1 MRTSKLFI
9 NLFLICSSFLFGQ
22 NSLSL
27 SDNSDGTWDVGFV
40 SDTDISGFQF
50 TVDDATISAASGGD
64 AEASGMFTIA
74 PTISGGTITT
84 NNFVGAFI
92 ASGSGTLVVLTVDG
106 TPTGLSSIIVT
117 DASGA
122 DLGFSYDDGSGCTD
136 SSACNYDADATSDDD
151 SCLYNDC
158 AGECGGSA
166 VEDECG
172 VCNGD
177 GADEGFDCDGNC
189 ADAAVCGS
197 AALSFGAV
205 TDSSVEILYD
215 SNFDVGGFQF
225 TASGV
230 ELTGASSSLENV
242 SLSSATG
249 VVVGFSLS
257 GASLAAGSGSLA
269 VLEFAATSAGSTLD
283 VSNVVLGAGSEG
295 IMSNIMRTFLTSGDK
310 IISSMNSFIGFKVLA
325 DASGY
330 EADWVPMKDYTYD
343 LEEIANR
350 IDTQTKIIYL
360 ANPDNPTGTYFN
372 KKDFDSFMSKV
383 PERVLIIL
391 DEAYY
396 EYANHL
402 EDYPDSMLYRY
413 DNVITLR
420 TFSKVYGLAGF
431 RVGYG
436 FAHSELISNLLKVK
450 LPFEPSSL
458 SQEAALAAL
467 DDHDFITSSM
477 KLNLEEKKQMYDFLN
492 CNKISYIKSATNF
505 ITIVF
510 KDKDENKFFSDS
522 LLNYGVIIRNL
533 TPFGISNCSR
543 VTIGTPKENK
553 LFKESCLK
561 IIEKKLA

>member
-1 MRTSKLFI
+1 MSLVPKHIKALKPYIAGKSKKQFVREFGEKKIVKLAS
-9 NLFLICSSFLFGQ
+9 NENPLGCSPVAIKRAIKLVGECNRYPDSSGHELREK
-22 NSLSL
+22 L
-27 SDNSDGTWDVGFV
+27 SD
-40 SDTDISGFQF
+40 
-50 TVDDATISAASGGD
+50 
-64 AEASGMFTIA
+64 M
-74 PTISGGTITT
+74 
-84 NNFVGAFI
+84 
-92 ASGSGTLVVLTVDG
+92 
-106 TPTGLSSIIVT
+106 
-117 DASGA
+117 
-122 DLGFSYDDGSGCTD
+122 YD
-136 SSACNYDADATSDDD
+136 
-151 SCLYNDC
+151 
-158 AGECGGSA
+158 
-166 VEDECG
+166 
-172 VCNGD
+172 
-177 GADEGFDCDGNC
+177 
-189 ADAAVCGS
+189 
-197 AALSFGAV
+197 
-205 TDSSVEILYD
+205 
-215 SNFDVGGFQF
+215 
-225 TASGV
+225 
-230 ELTGASSSLENV
+230 
-242 SLSSATG
+242 
-249 VVVGFSLS
+249 
-257 GASLAAGSGSLA
+257 
-269 VLEFAATSAGSTLD
+269 LD

-467 DDHDFITSSM
+467 DDHDFIASSM

-561 IIEKKLA
+561 IIEKKLV